1 MYEIQYKLELD
12 VNAIIA
18 VFFEPFREGGA
29 RSRREYL
36 RITKLDFWV
45 VHHRIYLTVKLYK
58 IT

>member
-1 MYEIQYKLELD
+1 MILRIPRGMYEIQYKLELD

-36 RITKLDFWV
+36 RITKLDF
-45 VHHRIYLTVKLYK
+45 
-58 IT
+58 